1 MNRDLELYS
10 KIRHALCCIKNTKLP
25 VEGVKDSYALC
36 ELVEDRIKE
45 LENARLEQCTR
56 IDTSITSERYVEF
69 LLGPPPGYR
78 RKWGNTIKTDEPPC
92 RKS

>member
-36 ELVEDRIKE
+36 ELVEARIKE
-45 LENARLEQCTR
+45 LEQ
-56 IDTSITSERYVEF
+56 IITPDF
-69 LLGPPPGYR
+69 DA
-78 RKWGNTIKTDEPPC
+78 KKIA
-92 RKS
+92 